1 MFFDIRWKSTV
12 ALNTIKRKIRAR
24 FPRWKKAP
32 RNSSNEVRSNVD
44 KFRKILERGNFY
56 LGQSCERNLRLKN
69 SHVPGIPADQT
80 YKEIEAQFPRN
91 FAVTEKGSR
100 GERLKV
106 RKLEIYKNQ
115 RIKISGCTDSYFPNQ
130 ELSKPR
136 SVQKFPRVRIK
147 NLSQKKKEKKKWK
160 RNTSAEK
167 NRKARIS
174 RVLSTNSRC
183 IQRERK
189 RERESLRVEVS
200 SADLVFSGVFRGR
213 EKKPWQTGGRSFAEI
228 KRARFIPQPSGSFY
242 SIRDAT
248 AEIADTPCG
257 SSSSPSSL

>member
-174 RVLSTNSRC
+174 RVLATLYELTMYTE
-183 IQRERK
+183 REKK
-189 RERESLRVEVS
+189 RERE
-200 SADLVFSGVFRGR
+200 FTSGSVV
-213 EKKPWQTGGRSFAEI
+213 GGPSFFGGVP
-228 KRARFIPQPSGSFY
+228 RARKKAVADRWSFF
-242 SIRDAT
+242 RRN
-248 AEIADTPCG
+248 
-257 SSSSPSSL
+257 

>member
-115 RIKISGCTDSYFPNQ
+115 KDKNFRLYRFLFSESRAFKAEKRSKIST
-130 ELSKPR
+130 R
-136 SVQKFPRVRIK
+136 AHQKSLP
-147 NLSQKKKEKKKWK
+147 KKKRKKEMKKKHQ
-160 RNTSAEK
+160 RREK
-167 NRKARIS
+167 SEGKNFS
-174 RVLSTNSRC
+174 RSRDSL
-183 IQRERK
+183 RTHDVY
-189 RERESLRVEVS
+189 REREKERERVYEWKC
-200 SADLVFSGVFRGR
+200 RR
-213 EKKPWQTGGRSFAEI
+213 RT
-228 KRARFIPQPSGSFY
+228 
-242 SIRDAT
+242 
-248 AEIADTPCG
+248 
-257 SSSSPSSL
+257 